1 METVNL
7 VAAFF
12 AASGLRGIRCSE
24 NEWHL
29 EKTPLPAAMCQTA
42 LVLIALGQL
51 SSYYEL
57 QKLKALSTPTYA
69 LGIVPLLIG
78 HEAEMNTLG
87 AQRVA
92 KVVNRHLGLPL
103 TLSYFVAT
111 YAIFKLKKYKHVG
124 VSLSG
129 YVFVAIVDL
138 KQTPEKL
145 KDGVSKAMAVY
156 SPLNDFFFAEG
167 LPFKLLGMAKLLT
180 YGEEYYGPD
189 LYGSFE
195 ERGLGSG
202 KAVAFEAIGE
212 TTTGVDPSHLMT
224 RVKPWRT
231 PNENTSDTEEL
242 QDLIQQLREKEASM
256 SEKVFKEMLSI
267 VQKVF
272 KKPNARAALG
282 NLLADS
288 SGARLTQELPELYA
302 QHFSDTFTA
311 KEALYTLLYQK
322 QDAFLSAAF
331 EKDYKTSS
339 KWFRRFSSDGTPQ
352 LINSYRI
359 FYGGPLGFNQDYA
372 KSDATQSSDG
382 APFSRLIWQRW
393 VTSTS
398 QEFFRDFYT
407 EKNLIKWVQ
416 ASEFTKLTNV
426 ASWFAEHS
434 IGEVNNDAA
443 RFFLLK
449 HGVLGV
455 RAL

>member
-69 LGIVPLLIG
+69 LGVVPLLIG

-87 AQRVA
+87 VQKVA
-92 KVVNRHLGLPL
+92 RAVNRNLGFPL
-103 TLSYFVAT
+103 TFSYFVAT
-111 YAIFKLKKYKHVG
+111 YAIFKLKKYKHVAA
-124 VSLSG
+124 SLSG
-129 YVFVAIVDL
+129 YVFIAIVDL

-145 KDGVSKAMAVY
+145 KEGVSKVMTVY

-195 ERGLGSG
+195 ERGLESG
-202 KAVAFEAIGE
+202 KAVALEDVAD
-212 TTTGVDPSHLMT
+212 TNTGVNPRHLMT
-224 RVKPWRT
+224 RVKPWGAPSET
-231 PNENTSDTEEL
+231 VSENEQL
-242 QDLIQQLREKEASM
+242 QTLIQLLRKKEALM

-272 KKPNARAALG
+272 KKPEVREQLT
-282 NLLADS
+282 NLLTEA
-288 SGARLTQELPELYA
+288 SGARLTQELPKLYA

-311 KEALYTLLYQK
+311 EEALYTLLYQK
-322 QDAFLSAAF
+322 QDVFLSAAF

-339 KWFRRFSSDGTPQ
+339 KWFRRFSFEGTPQ
-352 LINSYRI
+352 LISSYRI
-359 FYGGPLGFNQDYA
+359 FYGGPLGFNLDYA
-372 KSDATQSSDG
+372 ESDATQSSDE
-382 APFSRLIWQRW
+382 APFSRLIWHRW

-398 QEFFRDFYT
+398 QEFFEDFYT
-407 EKNLIKWVQ
+407 EEALIEWVQ
-416 ASEFTKLTNV
+416 DSKFTKLANV
-426 ASWFAEHS
+426 GSWFTEHD
-434 IGEVNNDAA
+434 IHEVNRDAA

-449 HGVLGV
+449 HGVLGI
-455 RAL
+455 RA

>member
-7 VAAFF
+7 VATFF
-12 AASGLRGIRCSE
+12 AASGLRGIRSSE
-24 NEWHL
+24 SEWHL

-57 QKLKALSTPTYA
+57 QKLKALSTPNYV
-69 LGIVPLLIG
+69 LGVVPLLIG

-87 AQRVA
+87 VQKVA
-92 KVVNRHLGLPL
+92 RAVNRNLGFPL

-111 YAIFKLKKYKHVG
+111 YAIFKLKKYKHVAA
-124 VSLSG
+124 SLSG
-129 YVFVAIVDL
+129 YVFIAIVDL

-145 KDGVSKAMAVY
+145 KEGVSKVMTVY
-156 SPLNDFFFAEG
+156 FPLNDFFFAEG
-167 LPFKLLGMAKLLT
+167 LPFKLLGLAKLLT

-195 ERGLGSG
+195 ERGLQSG
-202 KAVAFEAIGE
+202 KNVTLEEVADKN
-212 TTTGVDPSHLMT
+212 TGVNSSHLMI
-224 RVKPWRT
+224 RVKPWGVPSET
-231 PNENTSDTEEL
+231 VSDNEL
-242 QDLIQQLREKEASM
+242 QALTQQLNEKEALM
-256 SEKVFKEMLSI
+256 SEKVFNEMLSI

-272 KKPNARAALG
+272 KKPEARAQLK
-282 NLLADS
+282 NLLTEV
-288 SGARLTQELPELYA
+288 SGARLTQELPKLYA

-311 KEALYTLLYQK
+311 EEALYSLLYQK
-322 QDAFLSAAF
+322 QDEFLSAAF
-331 EKDYKTSS
+331 EKDYETSS
-339 KWFRRFSSDGTPQ
+339 KWFRRFSFEGTPQ

-359 FYGGPLGFNQDYA
+359 FYGGALGFNLDYA

-398 QEFFRDFYT
+398 QEFFRNVYT
-407 EKNLIKWVQ
+407 EEALVEWVQ
-416 ASEFTKLTNV
+416 DSKFTKLANV
-426 ASWFAEHS
+426 GSWFAEHS
-434 IGEVNNDAA
+434 IPEVNRDAA

-455 RAL
+455 RP

>member
-57 QKLKALSTPTYA
+57 QKLKALSTPTYV
-69 LGIVPLLIG
+69 LGVVPLLIG
-78 HEAEMNTLG
+78 HEAEMNTMG
-87 AQRVA
+87 AQKVA
-92 KVVNRHLGLPL
+92 RAVNRNLGFPL

-111 YAIFKLKKYKHVG
+111 YAIFKLKKYKHVAA
-124 VSLSG
+124 SLSG
-129 YVFVAIVDL
+129 YVFIAIVDL
-138 KQTPEKL
+138 EQTPEKL
-145 KDGVSKAMAVY
+145 KEGISKVITVY
-156 SPLNDFFFAEG
+156 FPLNDFFFAEG

-195 ERGLGSG
+195 ERGLESG
-202 KAVAFEAIGE
+202 KAVAFEAIGD
-212 TTTGVDPSHLMT
+212 TRTGVDPSHLAT
-224 RVKPWRT
+224 RVKPWGA
-231 PNENTSDTEEL
+231 PDENVSDTEEI

-272 KKPNARAALG
+272 KKPEAREQLT
-282 NLLADS
+282 NLLTEA
-288 SGARLTQELPELYA
+288 SGAKLTQELPKLYA

-311 KEALYTLLYQK
+311 EEALYNLLYQK
-322 QDAFLSAAF
+322 QDVFLSAAF

-339 KWFRRFSSDGTPQ
+339 KWFRRFSFEGTPQ

-359 FYGGPLGFNQDYA
+359 FYGGPLGFNLDYA

-407 EKNLIKWVQ
+407 EEALVQWVQ
-416 ASEFTKLTNV
+416 DSKFTKLANV
-426 ASWFAEHS
+426 GSWFTERGIH
-434 IGEVNNDAA
+434 EVNRDAA
-443 RFFLLK
+443 RFFLLS
-449 HGVLGV
+449 HGVLGI
-455 RAL
+455 RA

>member
-1 METVNL
+1 MEAVNL
-7 VAAFF
+7 VATFF
-12 AASGLRGIRCSE
+12 TASGLRGIRCSE

-51 SSYYEL
+51 CSYYEL

-87 AQRVA
+87 AQKVA
-92 KVVNRHLGLPL
+92 RAVNRNLGFPL

-111 YAIFKLKKYKHVG
+111 YAIFKLKKYKHVAA
-124 VSLSG
+124 SLSG
-129 YVFVAIVDL
+129 YVFIAIVDL

-145 KDGVSKAMAVY
+145 KESISKVMTMY
-156 SPLNDFFFAEG
+156 FPLNDFFFAEE

-195 ERGLGSG
+195 ERGLQSG
-202 KAVAFEAIGE
+202 KAFVLKDVVD
-212 TTTGVDPSHLMT
+212 TNTGVNPGHLMT
-224 RVKPWRT
+224 RVKPWGT
-231 PNENTSDTEEL
+231 SSEIVSENEEL
-242 QDLIQQLREKEASM
+242 RILIQQLRQKEVLA
-256 SEKVFKEMLSI
+256 SEKVFNEMLSI

-272 KKPNARAALG
+272 KKPEAREQLAS
-282 NLLADS
+282 LLNEA
-288 SGARLTQELPELYA
+288 SGARLMQELPKLYVR
-302 QHFSDTFTA
+302 HFSDKFTA
-311 KEALYTLLYQK
+311 EEALYTLLYQK
-322 QDAFLSAAF
+322 QDTFLLAAF

-339 KWFRRFSSDGTPQ
+339 KWFRRFSFEGTPQ

-359 FYGGPLGFNQDYA
+359 FYGGALGFNLDYA

-407 EKNLIKWVQ
+407 EENLTKWIQVP
-416 ASEFTKLTNV
+416 EFTKIPSVTSWLT
-426 ASWFAEHS
+426 EHGIDELNS
-434 IGEVNNDAA
+434 KAA

-449 HGVLGV
+449 HRVLGF
-455 RAL
+455 RA

>member
-7 VAAFF
+7 IAAFF
-12 AASGLRGIRCSE
+12 EASGLRGIRCSE

-57 QKLKALSTPTYA
+57 QKLKPLSTPTYA
-69 LGIVPLLIG
+69 LGIIPLLIG
-78 HEAEMNTLG
+78 HEAEMNILG
-87 AQRVA
+87 AQKVA
-92 KVVNRHLGLPL
+92 RVVNRNLGFPL

-111 YAIFKLKKYKHVG
+111 YAIFKLKKYKHVAA
-124 VSLSG
+124 SLSG
-129 YVFVAIVDL
+129 YVFIAIVDL

-145 KDGVSKAMAVY
+145 KEGVSKVMTVY
-156 SPLNDFFFAEG
+156 FPLNDFFFAEG

-195 ERGLGSG
+195 ERGLQSG
-202 KAVAFEAIGE
+202 KDVTLEEVANKN
-212 TTTGVDPSHLMT
+212 TGVNPSHLMI
-224 RVKPWRT
+224 RVKPWGE
-231 PNENTSDTEEL
+231 PSDIVSDNEEL
-242 QDLIQQLREKEASM
+242 EALLQQLNEKEASM
-256 SEKVFKEMLSI
+256 SERVFNEMLSI

-272 KKPNARAALG
+272 EKREARGQLR
-282 NLLADS
+282 NLLTEA
-288 SGARLTQELPELYA
+288 SGARLTQELPKLYA
-302 QHFSDTFTA
+302 QYFSDTFIA
-311 KEALYTLLYQK
+311 EEALYTLLYQK
-322 QDAFLSAAF
+322 QDAFLLVAF

-339 KWFRRFSSDGTPQ
+339 KWFRRFSFEGSPQ

-359 FYGGPLGFNQDYA
+359 FYGGALGFNLDYA
-372 KSDATQSSDG
+372 KSDATQSLDG

-398 QEFFRDFYT
+398 EEFFRDFYT
-407 EKNLIKWVQ
+407 EENLIKWIQVP
-416 ASEFTKLTNV
+416 EFTKIPSVN
-426 ASWFAEHS
+426 SWFTEHG
-434 IGEVNNDAA
+434 IHEVNKDAA

-455 RAL
+455 RP

>member
-7 VAAFF
+7 VATFF

-87 AQRVA
+87 AQKVA
-92 KVVNRHLGLPL
+92 RAVNRNLGFPL

-111 YAIFKLKKYKHVG
+111 YAIFKLKKYKHVAA
-124 VSLSG
+124 SLSG
-129 YVFVAIVDL
+129 YVFIAIVDL

-145 KDGVSKAMAVY
+145 KEGVSKVMTVY
-156 SPLNDFFFAEG
+156 FPLNDFFFAEG

-180 YGEEYYGPD
+180 FGEEYYGPD

-195 ERGLGSG
+195 ERGLESG
-202 KAVAFEAIGE
+202 KAVALKDVAN
-212 TTTGVDPSHLMT
+212 TNTGVNPRHLMT
-224 RVKPWRT
+224 RFKPWGVPSET
-231 PNENTSDTEEL
+231 VSDHEQL
-242 QDLIQQLREKEASM
+242 QALLQQLMEKEALM
-256 SEKVFKEMLSI
+256 SEKVFNEMLSI

-272 KKPNARAALG
+272 KKPKARGQLT
-282 NLLADS
+282 NLLNEA
-288 SGARLTQELPELYA
+288 SGARLMQELPKLYVR
-302 QHFSDTFTA
+302 HFSDTFTA
-311 KEALYTLLYQK
+311 EEALYTLLYQK
-322 QDAFLSAAF
+322 QDAFLLAAF

-339 KWFRRFSSDGTPQ
+339 KWFRRFSFEGSPQ

-359 FYGGPLGFNQDYA
+359 FYGGALGFNLDYA
-372 KSDATQSSDG
+372 KSDATQSSYG

-407 EKNLIKWVQ
+407 EEALIEWVQ
-416 ASEFTKLTNV
+416 NPKFTGLPKVN
-426 ASWFAEHS
+426 SWFTERG
-434 IGEVNNDAA
+434 IDEVNSDAA
-443 RFFLLK
+443 RFFLL
-449 HGVLGV
+449 HHEVLGV
-455 RAL
+455 RP